1 MVMRR
6 LLRRGGRKGGAP
18 PTERTGE
25 GPPEAGA
32 APPERAGERTAAR
45 PRRARPAAAR
55 AGRRVLN
62 SLAALVS
69 LVTGLV
75 ALLIVLGIALV
86 VLEANR
92 DNAIVDALLDA
103 AEFLV
108 EPLDDVFELERRKT
122 MVAVNWGIATVLY
135 VIAGR
140 FLVRLLRRY

>member
-6 LLRRGGRKGGAP
+6 WLRRGGREGDAQ

-25 GPPEAGA
+25 RPPEAGA

-62 SLAALVS
+62 ALAALVS

-92 DNAIVDALLDA
+92 DNAIVDALLEA

-122 MVAVNWGIATVLY
+122 MVAVNWGIAMVLY